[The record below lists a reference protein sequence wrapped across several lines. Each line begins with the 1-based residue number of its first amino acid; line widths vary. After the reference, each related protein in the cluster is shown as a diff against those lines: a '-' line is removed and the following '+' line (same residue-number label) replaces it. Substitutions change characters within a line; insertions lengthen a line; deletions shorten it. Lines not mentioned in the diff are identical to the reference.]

1 MLVNYHQICLRL
13 MDPAEGW
20 VKRYDDVGK
29 VPFTHKGKI
38 VKSLADKIGL
48 MQSIP
53 SRGYG

>member
-1 MLVNYHQICLRL
+1 